1 MARPRIEWTDAAL
14 RLIMSGIS
22 RYNEQFPRDN
32 ARFLDALIDDVRA
45 VTGRLYG
52 AGTYARLLRDTGA
65 VTGVTRRPGNSTI
78 QKAIERA
85 QALAPVH
92 VSTDASDDTPSIDV
106 HTLRRV
112 VEPVITEALAP
123 LHALIAQFLETS
135 QPVVARGGLPSAGE
149 SDRQLQIMQSALE
162 DAYARMR
169 RMEEEGNQLRRELG
183 RAEAQAAI
191 AETQIAQLLE
201 DLNRSIAA
209 SANGADALA
218 KAAKRL
224 EGTERFLK
232 AQNDA
237 VRQQATA
244 DADNLR
250 RQAQQLRER
259 IDHLTIDND
268 QYRRALVKQRSGG
281 APENN

>member
-1 MARPRIEWTDAAL
+1 MARPRIEWRDAAL

-22 RYNEQFPRDN
+22 RYDQQFPQDN
-32 ARFLDALIDDVRA
+32 AQFLDAVIDEVRT
-45 VTGRLYG
+45 VTGKLYG
-52 AGTYARLLRDTGA
+52 AGTYARLLRDTA
-65 VTGVTRRPGNSTI
+65 VSTGVTRRPGNSTI
-78 QKAIERA
+78 QKAIDRA
-85 QALAPVH
+85 QALAPAH
-92 VSTDASDDTPSIDV
+92 VSGDVSGEAPAIDV

-112 VEPVITEALAP
+112 VEPVIRDALAP
-123 LHALIAQFLETS
+123 LHTLLAQLLETS
-135 QPVVARGGLPSAGE
+135 PPVATRGGMVSTGE
-149 SDRQLQIMQSALE
+149 SDLQLQITQASLE
-162 DAYARMR
+162 DAYVRMR
-169 RMEEEGNQLRRELG
+169 RMEEEGSQLRRELG
-183 RAEAQAAI
+183 RAETQAAV
-191 AETQIAQLLE
+191 AETRIAQLLD

-209 SANGADALA
+209 SAAGADALA

-224 EGTERFLK
+224 EGTEQFLK

-244 DADNLR
+244 EVDQLR

-281 APENN
+281 ASENS

>member
-1 MARPRIEWTDAAL
+1 VARPRIEWRDAAL

-22 RYNEQFPRDN
+22 RYNQQFPQDN
-32 ARFLDALIDDVRA
+32 ARFLDAVIDEVRT

-52 AGTYARLLRDTGA
+52 AGTYARLLRDTAA
-65 VTGVTRRPGNSTI
+65 VTGVTRRPGNTTI
-78 QKAIERA
+78 QKAIDRA
-85 QALAPVH
+85 QALAPAH
-92 VSTDASDDTPSIDV
+92 VPGEATSEAPAIDV

-112 VEPVITEALAP
+112 VEPVVRDALAP
-123 LHALIAQFLETS
+123 LHALLAQLLETS
-135 QPVVARGGLPSAGE
+135 QPVATRGGMASTGE
-149 SDRQLQIMQSALE
+149 SDLQQQITQASLE

-169 RMEEEGNQLRRELG
+169 HMEEEGGQLRRELG
-183 RAEAQAAI
+183 RVETRAAI
-191 AETQIAQLLE
+191 AETRIAQLLE
-201 DLNRSIAA
+201 DLNSSIVA
-209 SANGADALA
+209 SAAGADALA

-224 EGTERFLK
+224 EGTEQFLK

-244 DADNLR
+244 EVDQLR

-281 APENN
+281 ASESD